1 MAVLIVIGSAL
12 LTGNLGRPVL
22 YQFSP
27 DYKGWV
33 VVAYDKPG
41 CSPLSKDGV
50 YLVVSIPFSGR
61 ACTSSP
67 VPEGWRYYRFEC
79 VYENGRRRVLRDKGW
94 NNNSEIWPISYNPKR
109 KIEFLFVG
117 SQQELHKSW
126 ASRPD
131 RLRPDK

>member
-1 MAVLIVIGSAL
+1 MKRLRLLLKVVGGLLMAVLIVIGSAL

-50 YLVVSIPFSGR
+50 YLVVSIPFFRS
-61 ACTSSP
+61 C
-67 VPEGWRYYRFEC
+67 
-79 VYENGRRRVLRDKGW
+79 
-94 NNNSEIWPISYNPKR
+94 
-109 KIEFLFVG
+109 
-117 SQQELHKSW
+117 LHV
-126 ASRPD
+126 
-131 RLRPDK
+131 